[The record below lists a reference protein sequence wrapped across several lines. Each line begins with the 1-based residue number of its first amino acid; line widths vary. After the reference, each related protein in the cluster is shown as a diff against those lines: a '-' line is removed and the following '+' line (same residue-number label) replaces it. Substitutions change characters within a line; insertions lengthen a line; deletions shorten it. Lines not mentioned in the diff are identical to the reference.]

1 MTDSYV
7 SYRTVRDLRHKNMLF
22 LNIPWIYVIRCLFM
36 QCSCST
42 NFKGIK
48 QKIWILIVTNHS
60 QSYVP
65 LRCVALNSGIFFTIN
80 ITNMVNI
87 ERYFDNN
94 MSLSIISSNIWTSYH
109 YTFTIAYTTKSIK
122 EFVKDNLNYWLNL
135 IKNKPLN
142 YDHFKVDDLTRF
154 WRIFISMHIIIF
166 VAFTV

>member
-65 LRCVALNSGIFFTIN
+65 LRCVALNSGFYHYSVLLNYQGRQYLIRCLISN
-80 ITNMVNI
+80 ITLH
-87 ERYFDNN
+87 R
-94 MSLSIISSNIWTSYH
+94 LSNLLITYQMYILLN
-109 YTFTIAYTTKSIK
+109 AYTNFY
-122 EFVKDNLNYWLNL
+122 E
-135 IKNKPLN
+135 
-142 YDHFKVDDLTRF
+142 
-154 WRIFISMHIIIF
+154 IIPPKIGP
-166 VAFTV
+166 